1 MKEELIQDGLRIAGR
16 RNQEHE
22 RGFTLLEVAIA
33 FTLMMVVGLAAT
45 ALFLYAN
52 NYNSGAGE
60 RALSIA
66 VAKQQLEQ
74 VRSASSTDALLT
86 IPSGSTSTTA
96 TTTVSNG
103 GKSYSVTRT
112 VELLA
117 ACTGCN
123 AAKRITITVTPQDKT
138 PLWGASPV
146 TVVTM
151 RSDMTPG
158 PYIK

>member
-1 MKEELIQDGLRIAGR
+1 MQDGLRIAVR
-16 RNQEHE
+16 SNHNSE
-22 RGFTLLEVAIA
+22 RGFTLLEVTIA
-33 FTLMMVVGLAAT
+33 FTLMMIVGLAAT

-74 VRSASSTDALLT
+74 VRNVSLTDALLT

-96 TTTVSNG
+96 TSTVSNG
-103 GKSYSVTRT
+103 GKSYTVTRT

-117 ACTGCN
+117 ACTGCD
-123 AAKRITITVTPQDKT
+123 AAKKITITVTPQDKT
-138 PLWGASPV
+138 PIWGASPV
-146 TVVTM
+146 TVVTL
-151 RSDMTPG
+151 RSAITPG
-158 PYIK
+158 PYMK